1 MRKRETF
8 KRTVMKIA
16 LPVTLQSL
24 LQSSFSV
31 IDQIMIG
38 KLGSYSIAGIGL
50 GGKFASL
57 YSVVLGAIASAAGI
71 MISQYIGS
79 KDAKSV
85 SRSFFTNLA
94 FSIGLAVAFL
104 IFCMAVPEFI
114 MGAYTKDE
122 VTRSLAANYLRILA
136 VSFLPM
142 AVSSIVT
149 TMLRCMEAAA
159 LPLYASIFAL
169 VLNTGLNY
177 LLIFGIWIFPE
188 MGVEGAALASVIAQT
203 VSCVIIL
210 IFFARHIRRQEENL
224 AVGWIALRKW
234 IERNTSADTR
244 NRKQYLKIIGPMLLC
259 EFMWSLGENIYTA
272 IYGHIGTDA
281 CAAMTMTIPV
291 QTLLIGALSGLS
303 QAAGILIGKSLGAK
317 QFEKAYLESKKL
329 LKYGLVGSIILSVA
343 LIIASP
349 FYVKIYSV
357 KPLLHKMT
365 GNLLIAFAVIAPVK
379 VLNMILGGGIIRS
392 GGKTDYVMWIDLIGT
407 WLFGVPLGL
416 LAGFVWNL
424 PIEMVYFILSLEE
437 CVRLGIAFILFRR
450 KIWME
455 SL

>member
-1 MRKRETF
+1 
-8 KRTVMKIA
+8 
-16 LPVTLQSL
+16 
-24 LQSSFSV
+24 
-31 IDQIMIG
+31 
-38 KLGSYSIAGIGL
+38 
-50 GGKFASL
+50 
-57 YSVVLGAIASAAGI
+57 
-71 MISQYIGS
+71 
-79 KDAKSV
+79 
-85 SRSFFTNLA
+85 
-94 FSIGLAVAFL
+94 
-104 IFCMAVPEFI
+104 
-114 MGAYTKDE
+114 
-122 VTRSLAANYLRILA
+122 
-136 VSFLPM
+136 M

-177 LLIFGIWIFPE
+177 LLIFGKWIFPE

-210 IFFARHIRRQEENL
+210 IFFARHIRRQEEHL

-234 IERNTSADTR
+234 IGRNTSADTR

-424 PIEMVYFILSLEE
+424 PIEMVYFVLSLEE